1 MPGGAA
7 HSCRA
12 LLACLIRAEPRG
24 GVDGAALIRPSLLT
38 GQIRQPISR
47 RDPVAEQMSEA
58 TEARAGVE
66 AIEASLEDD

>member
-1 MPGGAA
+1 M
-7 HSCRA
+7 
-12 LLACLIRAEPRG
+12 
-24 GVDGAALIRPSLLT
+24 SLETLQKDLSY
-38 GQIRQPISR
+38 GNAQIHDR